1 MNQLDEVFTAHSL
14 AIVVHHRF
22 AEQLKALLLLPAIL
36 DVSCVFAEHVKLDKL
51 QSIIIFLLDKLE
63 LQIWF
68 FIVALI
74 VRRIELRVE
83 LKNPFKPLVFRVF
96 VINHCVYSDVDK
108 GLQGYT
114 ELYAL
119 SKSS

>member
-22 AEQLKALLLLPAIL
+22 AEQFEALLLLPAIL
-36 DVSCVFAEHVKLDKL
+36 YVSRVFAEHVKLNKL
-51 QSIIIFLLDKLE
+51 ESVIVFLLDKLE

-68 FIVALI
+68 FIVAFI
-74 VRRIELRVE
+74 VRGIELRVKLE
-83 LKNPFKPLVFRVF
+83 NPFKPLVFRVF

-119 SKSS
+119 SQSS

>member
-1 MNQLDEVFTAHSL
+1 VNQLDEVFTAHSL

-22 AEQLKALLLLPAIL
+22 AEQFEALLLLPAIL
-36 DVSCVFAEHVKLDKL
+36 YVSRVFAEHVKLNKL
-51 QSIIIFLLDKLE
+51 ESVIVFLLDKLE

-68 FIVALI
+68 FIVAFI
-74 VRRIELRVE
+74 VRGIELRVKLE
-83 LKNPFKPLVFRVF
+83 NPFKPLVFRVF

-119 SKSS
+119 SQSS

>member
-1 MNQLDEVFTAHSL
+1 M
-14 AIVVHHRF
+14 
-22 AEQLKALLLLPAIL
+22 LLPAIL
-36 DVSCVFAEHVKLDKL
+36 YVSGVFAEHVKLNKL
-51 QSIIIFLLDKLE
+51 ESVIVFLLDKLE

-74 VRRIELRVE
+74 VRGIELRVKLE
-83 LKNPFKPLVFRVF
+83 NPFKPLVFRVF

-108 GLQGYT
+108 SLQGYT

-119 SKSS
+119 SQSSKGLDAVDAVVISHVLATNK